1 MAPGYQWIKVVK
13 QLQDGTKH
21 PQSELEQ
28 DLTCQL
34 LLTWCVYVSY
44 IYYIYIIYI
53 YIYNIYNTHDYT
65 CRYASCMHLCIY
77 IDAHAI
83 YLSIYIYI
91 FVLTCKNTNILMF
104 AEQPRRPYCSEQD
117 RLADVFSTDI
127 FARKGG
133 MSEACWLIR
142 LEDPAALSTTT
153 WVAFGCWHGR
163 IYAILWSLIC
173 ILSGKINNLR
183 RSFQILSWSP

>member
-1 MAPGYQWIKVVK
+1 MFDDVWLALIEFRCDPGGWHQCAVDKSGEKAAGWHLAPKRVGAR
-13 QLQDGTKH
+13 
-21 PQSELEQ
+21 S
-28 DLTCQL
+28 DLPI
-34 LLTWCVYVSY
+34 VANMV
-44 IYYIYIIYI
+44 
-53 YIYNIYNTHDYT
+53 
-65 CRYASCMHLCIY
+65 
-77 IDAHAI
+77 
-83 YLSIYIYI
+83 LSIYC
-91 FVLTCKNTNILMF
+91 FVLTCKNTNIRMF

-133 MSEACWLIR
+133 MSEACWLTR
-142 LEDPAALSTTT
+142 LEDPAALPTTT

-173 ILSGKINNLR
+173 ILSGKINNLC